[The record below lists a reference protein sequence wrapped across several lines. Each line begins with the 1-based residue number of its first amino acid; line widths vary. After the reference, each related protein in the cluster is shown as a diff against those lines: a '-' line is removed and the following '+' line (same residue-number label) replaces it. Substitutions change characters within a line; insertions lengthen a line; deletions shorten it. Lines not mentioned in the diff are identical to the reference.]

1 MGKDINQNISLQK
14 DNKSTASR
22 KIDLND
28 LLDRIKNEKKEESK
42 INLLIVSGVV
52 VVSVAV
58 VLILSL

>member
-28 LLDRIKNEKKEESK
+28 LLAGVDWWKTIGCNVPVDEETNCSSSHPAFDT
-42 INLLIVSGVV
+42 I
-52 VVSVAV
+52 
-58 VLILSL
+58 SL

>member
-1 MGKDINQNISLQK
+1 MGKDIDQNISLQK

>member
-1 MGKDINQNISLQK
+1 VGKDINQNISLQK